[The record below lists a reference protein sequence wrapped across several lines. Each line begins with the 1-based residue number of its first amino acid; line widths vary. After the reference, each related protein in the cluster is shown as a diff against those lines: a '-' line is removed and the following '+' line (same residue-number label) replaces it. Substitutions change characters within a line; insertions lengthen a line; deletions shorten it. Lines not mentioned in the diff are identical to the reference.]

1 MSDVAVVGRAAP
13 DPGNARRAALAGI
26 GLLAAVVLVAF
37 GFTLNGYYSNV
48 AVLTFLSVILAV
60 SLRLL
65 MLAGEASL
73 CHGAFYAF
81 GAYTAAILSTQ
92 HGVPFWLTVP
102 LGGLVAVIGAV
113 VIGIPSLRASGSYFL
128 LMTFGFLIVAVS
140 VMEFWTGLTGGFSGI
155 SGIPAP
161 PGIDTPTA
169 WYFVALALALIT
181 IAVFFAIERS
191 RWGLELRAMGE
202 SRDLGRSVGI
212 APKVSMLTAF
222 CVGAFFAGV
231 AGTFYAGY
239 MTFISPSSFSFWLSV
254 HVMMYV
260 IVGGRGYL
268 VGAIVGAL
276 VLSLLPLLADWS
288 ASYVSIFT
296 AAATLM
302 ILLLAPRGI
311 VPSVARRAEGTRFE
325 GRPALRSV
333 SVRPA
338 TELAAMPE
346 RQPRSA
352 AKTITTT
359 PLLRVEG
366 VSKRFGGLQAL
377 DGVTFEVA
385 AHERLGIIGPNGA
398 GKTTLFNVISG
409 FDRPSSGSV
418 SFAGRSIT
426 GASPSQIV
434 ALGLTR
440 TFQSSSVF
448 EGLTV
453 FENLVVGCRGD
464 RRPVVARGLVPV
476 TRDARPLAQAREL
489 LDRFD
494 LSRWSDTRAGALPY
508 GVRKRLGV
516 AIGMATE
523 PRMLFLDEPM
533 AGLADREVEEMSSLL
548 ADLRAQHDTTIV
560 LIEHRMAAVMELC
573 DRLLVL
579 EFGRVIADGV
589 PRDVVANPAVIEAYL
604 GADPEELE
612 HV

>member
-1 MSDVAVVGRAAP
+1 MSDAAVVGRAAP
-13 DPGNARRAALAGI
+13 DPGNARRAALAGV
-26 GLLAAVVLVAF
+26 GLLAAVVLIAF

-102 LGGLVAVIGAV
+102 LGGLVAVVGAI

-161 PGIDTPTA
+161 PGIDSSTA
-169 WYFVALALALIT
+169 WYFAALILALIT

-202 SRDLGRSVGI
+202 SRDLGQSVGI

-254 HVMMYV
+254 YVMMYV

-276 VLSLLPLLADWS
+276 VLSVLPLLADWS

-296 AAATLM
+296 AAATLV

-311 VPSVARRAEGTRFE
+311 VPSMVRRAEGTRFE
-325 GRPALRSV
+325 GRPALRSTA
-333 SVRPA
+333 VRPA
-338 TELAAMPE
+338 AAPAAMSE
-346 RQPRSA
+346 RQAWSA
-352 AKTITTT
+352 QSTATS

-409 FDRPSSGSV
+409 FDRPSGGSV

-464 RRPVVARGLVPV
+464 RRPAVARGLVPV
-476 TRDARPLAQAREL
+476 TRDTRPLAQAREL

-494 LSRWSDTRAGALPY
+494 LTRWSETRAGALPY

-523 PRMLFLDEPM
+523 PQMLFLDEPM

-548 ADLRAQHDTTIV
+548 ADLRAKHDTTIV

-589 PRDVVANPAVIEAYL
+589 PRDVVANPAVVEAYL